1 MLHIT
6 MQNRNQYSGKEIK
19 ILHNDKI
26 REHATEKKNVFFRA
40 LPESPLPPPPLVS
53 GNLYLFFRT
62 SKTTFCAYG
71 RKNAN
76 YDNDGPMIIM
86 MVILMIMITKN
97 DQITYKY

>member
-1 MLHIT
+1 ML
-6 MQNRNQYSGKEIK
+6 SF
-19 ILHNDKI
+19 
-26 REHATEKKNVFFRA
+26 REHLTKK
-40 LPESPLPPPPLVS
+40 
-53 GNLYLFFRT
+53 
-62 SKTTFCAYG
+62 KTFCAYG